1 MQGEDKDDRKS
12 QGNVDF
18 IHERCQNHM
27 QTRAT
32 GTRRET
38 KHNRVIRIHLKC
50 IFRHNMR
57 PPIRQRHLSPLKFM
71 KTFRNAAQRAGN
83 CLITI
88 VKQIF
93 EMSGRLAAHIYNKK
107 KWKTKDEKRKTKK
120 SLHVSSSCEI
130 PQFHTRSRAL
140 CLLHKTLF
148 DRFTSRLCFLSP
160 AIPTSAEFYWTARGN
175 RQRKEKLSKLGRIAD
190 GVKWQCI
197 IELVL
202 QLVLI
207 AAHFSI
213 SV

>member
-32 GTRRET
+32 GMRRET
-38 KHNRVIRIHLKC
+38 KHNL
-50 IFRHNMR
+50 RHQNSFKSHFSTQHAAAY
-57 PPIRQRHLSPLKFM
+57 PQRHLSPLKFM

-107 KWKTKDEKRKTKK
+107 K
-120 SLHVSSSCEI
+120 
-130 PQFHTRSRAL
+130 
-140 CLLHKTLF
+140 
-148 DRFTSRLCFLSP
+148 
-160 AIPTSAEFYWTARGN
+160 
-175 RQRKEKLSKLGRIAD
+175 
-190 GVKWQCI
+190 
-197 IELVL
+197 
-202 QLVLI
+202 
-207 AAHFSI
+207 
-213 SV
+213 